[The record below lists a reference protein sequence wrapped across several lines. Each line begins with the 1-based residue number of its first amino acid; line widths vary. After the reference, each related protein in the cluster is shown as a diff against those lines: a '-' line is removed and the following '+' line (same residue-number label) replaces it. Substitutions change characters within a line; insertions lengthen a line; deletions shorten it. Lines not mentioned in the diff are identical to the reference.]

1 MKSSLIKSPVSG
13 YQLPVTSYNVYMIEI
28 LTVPV
33 GQMQSNCYIIFDES
47 IKQCLVIDPGDD
59 WEYLVS
65 QIQEKNLV
73 VSVIIATHGHF
84 DHIMG
89 VFPIQK
95 TFNVPFMIHKDDEFL
110 LQDMRSSARH
120 FLNIE
125 AGPAPIADCNLKEK
139 EAILL
144 SANKFEVVH
153 TPGHT
158 PGSICLYNKK
168 DKILFTGDLVF
179 AEGGVGRTDFS
190 YSNQS
195 ELEKSIARVFK
206 LPKDTIIYPGH
217 GPSTTIGDEI
227 DLCCQ

>member
-1 MKSSLIKSPVSG
+1 MSLTII
-13 YQLPVTSYNVYMIEI
+13 TI
-28 LTVPV
+28 PV
-33 GQMQSNCYIIFDES
+33 GQMQSNCYIVVDE
-47 IKQCLVIDPGDD
+47 KTNKCLIIDPGDD
-59 WEYLVS
+59 WEYLIS
-65 QIQEKNLV
+65 KIQEQNLAV
-73 VSVIIATHGHF
+73 TAIIATHGHF

-89 VFPIQK
+89 VFPIQRM
-95 TFNVPFMIHKDDEFL
+95 FNVSFLIHKNDEFL
-110 LQDMRSSARH
+110 LQNMQSSARH
-120 FLNIE
+120 FLNVE
-125 AGPAPIADCNLKEK
+125 AGPVPIADCNLKDK

-144 SANKFEVVH
+144 GANKFEIIH

-206 LPKDTIIYPGH
+206 LPEDTIIYPGH
-217 GPSTTIGDEI
+217 GSSTTIKNELRI
-227 DLCCQ
+227 KK